1 MDTIKNEI
9 TTTVG
14 PLYNYAD
21 HILDP
26 AKLKV
31 SGKGTIDSLWND
43 VSGIATYVD
52 TLTFG
57 EKTISKTLKGANQK
71 PLGNKFFIKS
81 GTCGNQSTE
90 QCKGKERFIFINN
103 IPTGKIPCVN
113 NNGIKLPFNSPFKG
127 IIPGLLEDIVKINP
141 ITIFYSLAGKG
152 GIDDKCHMRRENV
165 GYQGNYTS
173 VIRCSPSDPKI
184 RCPKK
189 IENFDVQSNNHKQ
202 NILIIILI
210 FLLMLFIINITNKKS

>member
-14 PLYNYAD
+14 PSYNYAD

-31 SGKGTIDSLWND
+31 SSKGNIDSLWND

-71 PLGNKFFIKS
+71 PLGNKFFIQS

-90 QCKGKERFIFINN
+90 ECKGKERFIFINN
-103 IPTGKIPCVN
+103 IPTGKIPCV

-141 ITIFYSLAGKG
+141 ISIFYSLAGKG
-152 GIDDKCHMRRENV
+152 GFDDKCRMRRENV

-173 VIRCSPSDPKI
+173 VSRCSPSDPVI

-189 IENFDVQSNNHKQ
+189 IEKFDGQSNNNHTQ
-202 NILIIILI
+202 TILIIILI
-210 FLLMLFIINITNKKS
+210 VLLMLFIIKCTRTK